1 MTLSAAC
8 EVCQAI
14 GKLRLEHLGH
24 AELFPSSPTN
34 AADMDLVVQVLCRN
48 SVCYQV
54 NHLTRNNCLKGDLA
68 EEMRRTSIT
77 RKRLQRREQL

>member
-14 GKLRLEHLGH
+14 GNLRLEHLGH
-24 AELFPSSPTN
+24 AELFPSSPKN

-54 NHLTRNNCLKGDLA
+54 NHLTRNNCLKGVGPPSCLFEVGRVMQDFA
-68 EEMRRTSIT
+68 IC
-77 RKRLQRREQL
+77 